1 MNLTLL
7 TGEVAVL
14 AQQVNELSMY
24 RINAVIG
31 DSIRLLY
38 CVAWSEMDAHHK
50 IGERM
55 RSEHIPLYTLHTLDR
70 RPL

>member
-1 MNLTLL
+1 MT
-7 TGEVAVL
+7 
-14 AQQVNELSMY
+14 ELSMW

-38 CVAWSEMDAHHK
+38 CVAWNEADAHHK
-50 IGERM
+50 IVERM

>member
-1 MNLTLL
+1 MT
-7 TGEVAVL
+7 
-14 AQQVNELSMY
+14 ELSMW
-24 RINAVIG
+24 RINAVI
-31 DSIRLLY
+31 DNSIRLLY

-55 RSEHIPLYTLHTLDR
+55 RAEHIPLYTLHTLDR